1 MFSRAVSSMSKPAPS
16 SMSGAILPLTV
27 HDPLLGSST
36 PAMIFRMVDLPEPF
50 VPRMPNTSPCL
61 TSKETSSSARNSLK
75 RNSRF
80 AAAIT
85 YSLMLF
91 SCSLAMLKIM
101 DTWSTLIMVFFDES
115 SASSDSISRTLVFT
129 FSGMVVP

>member
-1 MFSRAVSSMSKPAPS
+1 
-16 SMSGAILPLTV
+16 
-27 HDPLLGSST
+27 
-36 PAMIFRMVDLPEPF
+36 MVDLPEPF
-50 VPRMPNTSPCL
+50 VPRMPNTSPCF

-75 RNSRF
+75 RSSRF
-80 AAAIT
+80 KAAIA